1 MKPGTL
7 LLAGKA
13 LDKEEPSLKKELLAS
28 EMHPFRILVG
38 QTLAFRHAH
47 YSPAEAE
54 SIHLGKCVAFPKKRP
69 RAKGF
74 AVRCYFS
81 KAPWRFS

>member
-7 LLAGKA
+7 LLDGKA
-13 LDKEEPSLKKELLAS
+13 LDREEPSLKKELLAS
-28 EMHPFRILVG
+28 EMHPFRIQVG

-54 SIHLGKCVAFPKKRP
+54 STHLGKWCCFSEKEATGKRFC
-69 RAKGF
+69 G
-74 AVRCYFS
+74 
-81 KAPWRFS
+81 